1 RCDIVRDYEAFVAL
15 EAEWNDAVDRARIA
29 HPFLR
34 HEWVRT
40 WWDCFGSP
48 STGFARS
55 GQASRQLHI
64 IVVRDDR
71 QIIGIA
77 PLMRESAIVYGLP
90 VRRLALLANDHTPRT
105 DFVIAGHPDETYR
118 VIWSTLRQDIDQPD
132 VLELPQLP
140 KASPTVAATRQ

>member
-1 RCDIVRDYEAFVAL
+1 MLTTVSGSGIGDPGSVTCDRVSGSRIPDPVARTEIVRDYGAFL
-15 EAEWNDAVDRARIA
+15 ELEPEWNDAVDRARIP

-40 WWDCFGSP
+40 WWDSFGGP

-90 VRRLALLANDHTPRT
+90 VRRLALLA
-105 DFVIAGHPDETYR
+105 
-118 VIWSTLRQDIDQPD
+118 
-132 VLELPQLP
+132 
-140 KASPTVAATRQ
+140 